1 MPHRASTL
9 WNIEHLDLLAKLTPQ
24 ERAKLEDQGERVLLS
39 RQGELYPSEDPH
51 PSIYILM
58 QGYCKFMTTNA
69 EGKRFTMTI
78 LKAGDLVGNI
88 IDTNNETDTTSLDTF
103 LEAVSD
109 CHFLRLDSVLFTT
122 TLAQNP
128 AVHLRVLQHY
138 QGKSRLFQRK
148 LSDLLFK
155 DVHAR
160 IAQLF
165 LDILF
170 NHGEECPYAFG
181 LQRDICLK
189 HHEIA
194 ELIGASRPVT
204 SLALGDFQ
212 KADLIHKHDGFICIV
227 DLDALRAV
235 TEQGAKAVRNRLLI
249 PA

>member
-1 MPHRASTL
+1 MPHRTAML
-9 WNIEHLDLLAKLTPQ
+9 WNIERLDLLAKLTPKELTQ
-24 ERAKLEDQGERVLLS
+24 LKDNGAMVMLPRQTER
-39 RQGELYPSEDPH
+39 YPSEDTT

-69 EGKRFTMTI
+69 EGKRFTMSI

-88 IDTNNETDTTSLDTF
+88 IDTDMDTDPDSLDTF

-109 CHFLRLDSVLFTT
+109 CHFLQLESTLFANI
-122 TLAQNP
+122 LAQNP

-165 LDILF
+165 LDVLF
-170 NHGEECPYAFG
+170 DYGDECPYAFG
-181 LQRDICLK
+181 LQHDICLK

-212 KADLIHKHDGFICIV
+212 KTDLIHKHDGFICIV
-227 DLDALRAV
+227 DLDALRSAA
-235 TEQGAKAVRNRLLI
+235 EHGAKAVRKRFLVS
-249 PA
+249 A